1 MVGFQAWVGRSSPRA
16 ATLVLTQGP
25 VWIQRHTLPLVSHC
39 SAVGREASA
48 ALGREGAAHPRGPIT
63 PGRIWKISSVVQPEM
78 SKISQELGLS
88 EDRGAQHRV
97 VP

>member
-16 ATLVLTQGP
+16 ATLV
-25 VWIQRHTLPLVSHC
+25 SHC
-39 SAVGREASA
+39 SALGREASA
-48 ALGREGAAHPRGPIT
+48 ARRREGAAHPRGPIT